1 MQVEVTFSGVI
12 QKVTISCSKPG
23 VVEVVNPPPVHV
35 TIGLNKDGIDGLSA
49 YQLAIK
55 NGLFVG
61 TEEEYLISL
70 VPNFSILGN
79 YERDWA
85 QDFMIALNT

>member
-1 MQVEVTFSGVI
+1 MQVEVTFSGVK

-23 VVEVVNPPPVHV
+23 VVEVVNSTPINV

-49 YQLAIK
+49 YQLAVK
-55 NGLFVG
+55 NGLFEG
-61 TEEEYLISL
+61 TEEEYLLSL

-85 QDFMIALNT
+85 QDFLVALNT

>member
-1 MQVEVTFSGVI
+1 MQVEVTFSGVK

-23 VVEVVNPPPVHV
+23 VVEVVNPTPVHV

-49 YQLAIK
+49 YQLAVK
-55 NGLFVG
+55 NELFEG
-61 TEEEYLISL
+61 TEEDYLLSL

-85 QDFMIALNT
+85 QDFLVVLNT